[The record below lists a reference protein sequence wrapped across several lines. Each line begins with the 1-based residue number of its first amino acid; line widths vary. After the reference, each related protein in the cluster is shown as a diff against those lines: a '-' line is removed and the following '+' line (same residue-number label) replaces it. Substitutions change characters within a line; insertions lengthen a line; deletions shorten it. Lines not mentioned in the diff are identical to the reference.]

1 MSEMVEKW
9 KVDVECEERLS
20 LAKYL
25 ALDKLRT
32 TKHYT
37 IGKRNRVEMVKLEDV
52 ERIIEEM
59 R

>member
-1 MSEMVEKW
+1 MLIEKW
-9 KVDVECEERLS
+9 KADVEHEEKMS

-52 ERIIEEM
+52 QKIIEEM
-59 R
+59 E